1 MMALRF
7 GVIGTYDHLN
17 LVVDEAASRDDV
29 EFVGIA
35 EPDQARG
42 APVAE
47 KHGVR
52 LFAKKDELLREGL
65 DAVGVFS
72 PFHEKAEDIG
82 ACLDRGLHV
91 FADKPAA
98 TDPSGLERLRTAVE
112 AHPEVRFTM
121 GLVCRVLPG
130 YAALRK
136 LVNDGAI
143 GKLIMVAA
151 RRSYMIRRPTRPE
164 FMFDSSLSGGEWV
177 ELAVHDVDYIRWLA
191 GTEYVS
197 VSATHGNVLSP
208 DEPFQDHG
216 AGVFLL
222 EGGVSAYIEHDR
234 LVPEAGPGSG
244 NAVRA
249 VGSEGRLTLAGG
261 KLVLWNN
268 SKEPHEVIDLPEKRS
283 MFANF
288 VEAIT
293 SGAELIVSA
302 ADVLRAT
309 EAALAAY
316 ASAEDGGRRRLIGRG
331 APRGAD
337 A

>member
-1 MMALRF
+1 MALRF

-17 LVVDEAASRDDV
+17 LVCDEAAERDDV

-52 LFAKKDELLREGL
+52 LFARKEDLLEEGL
-65 DAVGVFS
+65 DAVGLFS
-72 PFHEKAEDIG
+72 PFHEKADDIADCIG
-82 ACLDRGLHV
+82 RGIHV

-98 TDPSGLERLRTAVE
+98 TDRRGLAKLRAAVD
-112 AHPEVRFTM
+112 AHPDVRFTM

-130 YAALRK
+130 YAGLRG
-136 LVNDGAI
+136 LVKDGAV
-143 GKLIMVAA
+143 GKLAMVSS
-151 RRSYMIRRPTRPE
+151 RRSYMIRRPTRPG

-177 ELAVHDVDYIRWLA
+177 ELAIHDVDYVRWLA
-191 GTEYVS
+191 ESEYVS

-208 DEPFQDHG
+208 EEPFQDHG

-222 EGGVSAYIEHDR
+222 EGGVSAYLEHDR
-234 LVPEAGPGSG
+234 LVPDAGPGSG

-249 VGSEGRLTLAGG
+249 VGSEGRVELAGG
-261 KLVLWNN
+261 KLVLWTK
-268 SKEPHEVIDLPEKRS
+268 SKEPHEVTDLPGGRS

-288 VEAIT
+288 VEAIRT
-293 SGAELIVSA
+293 GAELIVPA
-302 ADVLRAT
+302 EDVLRAT
-309 EAALAAY
+309 DAALAAFE
-316 ASAEDGGRRRLIGRG
+316 SAQAGGRMVKIGG
-331 APRGAD
+331 
-337 A
+337 